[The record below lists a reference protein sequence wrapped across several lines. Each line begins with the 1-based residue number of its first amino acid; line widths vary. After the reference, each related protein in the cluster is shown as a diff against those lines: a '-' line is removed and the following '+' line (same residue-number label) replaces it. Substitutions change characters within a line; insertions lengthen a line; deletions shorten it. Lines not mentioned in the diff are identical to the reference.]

1 MRISDWSS
9 DVCFDLAPGALP
21 ENRALAEEVL
31 SLVDGL
37 DGGFGRV
44 AELRQ
49 AAFGLFRDSL
59 EPGGQEMRKVISAL
73 IEKALSWD
81 EFDIASRAG
90 QTQEN
95 VMLLLLR
102 LQTRSEERRV
112 GKACGS
118 KCRSRWSPY
127 P

>member
-49 AAFGLFRDSL
+49 GAFGLLRDSL

-73 IEKALSWD
+73 IDKDLHWD
-81 EFDIASRAG
+81 EFNFASRAG
-90 QTQEN
+90 PTHA
-95 VMLLLLR
+95 
-102 LQTRSEERRV
+102 RSEQRSIGKEGV
-112 GKACGS
+112 GTFQKWGVQ
-118 KCRSRWSPY
+118 
-127 P
+127 

>member
-59 EPGGQEMRKVISAL
+59 EPGGQELRKVISAL
-73 IEKALSWD
+73 IERTLSWD
-81 EFDIASRAG
+81 ELDIASRAG
-90 QTQEN
+90 QTPEN

-102 LQTRSEERRV
+102 PPHFPRQTND
-112 GKACGS
+112 ATAH
-118 KCRSRWSPY
+118 
-127 P
+127 

>member
-102 LQTRSEERRV
+102 LQDRKSTSLN
-112 GKACGS
+112 S
-118 KCRSRWSPY
+118 SH
-127 P
+127 

>member
-73 IEKALSWD
+73 IAKALSWD
-81 EFDIASRAG
+81 EFEIAHRSG
-90 QTQEN
+90 QTKDN
-95 VMLLLLR
+95 VMLLLL
-102 LQTRSEERRV
+102 LDVKSV
-112 GKACGS
+112 VMGKGI
-118 KCRSRWSPY
+118 
-127 P
+127 

>member
-59 EPGGQEMRKVISAL
+59 EPGGQEMRKVISVL

-95 VMLLLLR
+95 VR
-102 LQTRSEERRV
+102 LQI
-112 GKACGS
+112 GKAS
-118 KCRSRWSPY
+118 CRERVCQY
-127 P
+127 V